1 MMTRTYVITGT
12 ASGIAAATS
21 RLLIAAGHQVIGVDL
36 KNAEIEVDL
45 STPEGRLEAARKSI
59 ELSRGEIDAVIACA
73 GLLHPIAQTVS
84 VNYFGVT
91 QFLNELLPRLTKA
104 KDPRVAVMSSVAS
117 LMAPS
122 SDLVAAMCAD
132 DEVKALSI
140 AQGLVDTGGGGEHLI
155 YGSTKRALS
164 RWVRRE
170 SIKPSWAG
178 AGIALN
184 AVGPGIVRT
193 PMVAGMVA
201 TQKGRDSLDK
211 LIPMPLHGYL
221 DAQNVAALL
230 LWLTSPENTHVT
242 GQTIYIDGG
251 ADAVLRGEN
260 IWDLEQA

>member
-1 MMTRTYVITGT
+1 MTRTYVITGT

-21 RLLIAAGHQVIGVDL
+21 QLLISAGHHVIGIDL
-36 KNAEIEVDL
+36 KSADIEVDL
-45 STPEGRLEAARKSI
+45 STPQGRLEAARKSI
-59 ELSRGEIDAVIACA
+59 ELSKGQIDAVIACA
-73 GLLHPIAQTVS
+73 GLLHPIAQTIS

-91 QFLNELLPRLTKA
+91 EFVNELLPILAKA

-117 LMAPS
+117 LLPLS
-122 SDLVAAMCAD
+122 SELTEAMCAD
-132 DEVKALSI
+132 DEIKALAI
-140 AQGLVDTGGGGEHLI
+140 AQGLVDTNGGGEHLI

-178 AGIALN
+178 AGIVLN

-201 TQKGRDSLDK
+201 TEKGRNALDK

-221 DAQNVAALL
+221 EAQNVALLL